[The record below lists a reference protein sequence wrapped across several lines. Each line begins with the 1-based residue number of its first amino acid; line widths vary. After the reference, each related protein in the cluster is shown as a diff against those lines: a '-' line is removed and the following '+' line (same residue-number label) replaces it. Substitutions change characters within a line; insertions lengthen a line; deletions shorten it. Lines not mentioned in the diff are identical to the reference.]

1 MHFGGRLRALESEAG
16 GRASQE
22 ARAAEGPE
30 PNSGSRSRFAFH
42 TGCSHCATRGAALE
56 SKGKAL
62 SITEQAAD
70 SSGAPSRL
78 CFPHKQAQKFPR
90 ETQGPRCT
98 CFLAHGPLPSEKL
111 LQREE
116 RGKEEAR
123 ERERERDE
131 KTTDLAREHDGPIQ
145 HTAGSYVSG
154 KERVLQGT
162 TLS

>member
-30 PNSGSRSRFAFH
+30 PNSGSRS
-42 TGCSHCATRGAALE
+42 
-56 SKGKAL
+56 
-62 SITEQAAD
+62 
-70 SSGAPSRL
+70 
-78 CFPHKQAQKFPR
+78 
-90 ETQGPRCT
+90 RCT